1 MEKEMLQNF
10 SLFERIIIR
19 VHKRLFIKYRNRIRI
34 NIVNQMLR

>member
-10 SLFERIIIR
+10 SLFERIIII
-19 VHKRLFIKYRNRIRI
+19 VHKKLFIKYKNRIRI